1 MLSNA
6 SNILQSYNLIALIF
20 LLMAIYFKFGVSIT
34 QGFEHEQE
42 SDSRAGKQSKFIL
55 AHPSEG
61 DTKLL

>member
-1 MLSNA
+1 
-6 SNILQSYNLIALIF
+6 
-20 LLMAIYFKFGVSIT
+20 MAIYFKFGVSIT